1 MTPNSIFTTGVCVKY
16 TAVAFFLGPTK
27 GIFEK
32 KLKLKRSKEEPNL
45 KFYFEMQSHF
55 CDVYKHLVALNYI
68 ICYGREFTNDKGYYI
83 YYCDSKNVN
92 CTLCR
97 VLSTK

>member
-45 KFYFEMQSHF
+45 KFYFEIAKPF
-55 CDVYKHLVALNYI
+55 L
-68 ICYGREFTNDKGYYI
+68 
-83 YYCDSKNVN
+83 
-92 CTLCR
+92 
-97 VLSTK
+97 